1 MSESVEEDRDDV
13 RYAMAI
19 PDEAKKKKQFYSSSW
34 TEESEASLQ
43 RTFYFQN
50 IFIHVLLTCTSGER
64 KGGYG
69 SWGSGGG
76 GGWRWGGG
84 RCWKERKEKTSEAR
98 FDDSGGGVHSAI
110 NI

>member
-69 SWGSGGG
+69 SWGGRGGG
-76 GGWRWGGG
+76 GGGGGG

-98 FDDSGGGVHSAI
+98 FDDSGGRGVHSAI